1 MRNHVSDSDEI
12 YLWKVDN
19 KMSDPVSEEI
29 YKTLLEQRKACID
42 AFELNVELIK
52 DEIENKIAKA
62 KEDLLKE
69 KEYKINQKI
78 DLLEDHIAQIDAKLV
93 ELNKPLPTKQKYLT
107 TYGWIAYE

>member
-1 MRNHVSDSDEI
+1 
-12 YLWKVDN
+12 
-19 KMSDPVSEEI
+19 MSDPVSEEI

-42 AFELNVELIK
+42 AFELNIELIK
-52 DEIENKIAKA
+52 DEIESKIAKA

-78 DLLEDHIAQIDAKLV
+78 DLLEDEIAQIDTRLV
-93 ELNKPLPTKQKYLT
+93 ELNKPLPTKKKHLT

>member
-1 MRNHVSDSDEI
+1 
-12 YLWKVDN
+12 
-19 KMSDPVSEEI
+19 MSDPVSEEI

-42 AFELNVELIK
+42 AFEHNIELIK
-52 DEIENKIAKA
+52 DEIESKIAKA

-78 DLLEDHIAQIDAKLV
+78 DSFEKCITQIDKRLA
-93 ELNKPLPTKQKYLT
+93 ELNKPLPNKRRYIY

>member
-1 MRNHVSDSDEI
+1 
-12 YLWKVDN
+12 
-19 KMSDPVSEEI
+19 MSDPISEEL

-52 DEIENKIAKA
+52 DEIENKIEKAKA
-62 KEDLLKE
+62 VLLAE

-78 DLLEDHIAQIDAKLV
+78 DLLEDEIAQIDSKLV

>member
-1 MRNHVSDSDEI
+1 
-12 YLWKVDN
+12 
-19 KMSDPVSEEI
+19 MSDPVSEEI

-42 AFELNVELIK
+42 AFELNIEFIK
-52 DEIENKIAKA
+52 DEIESKIAKA

-78 DLLEDHIAQIDAKLV
+78 DLFEDEIAQIDGRLV
-93 ELNKPLPTKQKYLT
+93 ELNKPLPTKKKYLT